1 MTLRERL
8 ADWITGGAL
17 TMARKEAVIGTEW
30 QKIAYEAKIKRIED
44 DFDRANKNYAKTE
57 WRLLVVE
64 NALRRI
70 AACETPGA
78 NATVRRMAKMAR
90 EAGE

>member
-8 ADWITGGAL
+8 ADWLTGGAL
-17 TMARKEAVIGTEW
+17 TRARRDASLYSQEM
-30 QKIAYEAKIKRIED
+30 YRSNR
-44 DFDRANKNYAKTE
+44 DFDAARNSADSRLSELIQSQQQANAMRDT
-57 WRLLVVE
+57 
-64 NALRRI
+64 LRRI

-90 EAGE
+90 EAVE

>member
-8 ADWITGGAL
+8 ADWLTGGAL
-17 TMARKEAVIGTEW
+17 TRARDGFWEQKRLVIQYRAESEF
-30 QKIAYEAKIKRIED
+30 YRRMH
-44 DFDRANKNYAKTE
+44 DRAAMASNKAGVPLMAAKDT
-57 WRLLVVE
+57 
-64 NALRRI
+64 LRRI

-90 EAGE
+90 EAVE

>member
-8 ADWITGGAL
+8 ADWLTGGAL
-17 TMARKEAVIGTEW
+17 TEARAEHPMNVAAMYDLRVRIAAERRRADGNMSELILSQQRYMATRDI
-30 QKIAYEAKIKRIED
+30 
-44 DFDRANKNYAKTE
+44 
-57 WRLLVVE
+57 
-64 NALRRI
+64 LRRI

-90 EAGE
+90 EAVE